1 MEHSRVPPPRSPLFI
16 SGSTVDDQTRDALL
30 ALYDAPDP
38 EHPGRTIPG
47 YDRDHAE
54 RTTRIVMKM
63 ADAVGL
69 APSWRR
75 DFEVT
80 ALLHDLGRAGMD
92 PELFGAVFGP
102 AQEQG
107 LPVRIAELR
116 ARYPEVSEQ
125 QATGFYLD
133 LIRPLL
139 AERGIEVNDRLI
151 DHVAMRM
158 DFKGRLQRILA
169 DRRDDLTSLGVSVK
183 PWMERVML
191 YYYYPGDME
200 GERDEVHLMGMLL
213 VACENFEAYN
223 NRRRGSDY
231 YGRTGEQLRAVFT
244 TLDGFLQRGL
254 VSGEVLSKLLEL
266 TAAGE
271 LDVIV
276 NEARGLPADQPLPEE
291 DRAFLREAARA

>member
-1 MEHSRVPPPRSPLFI
+1 MNDL
-16 SGSTVDDQTRDALL
+16 TRDALL

-38 EHPGRTIPG
+38 ERPGRTIPG

-63 ADAVGL
+63 ARSVGL
-69 APSWRR
+69 APSRHE
-75 DFEVT
+75 DLEVT
-80 ALLHDLGRAGMD
+80 ALLHDLGRTGMD
-92 PELFGAVFGP
+92 PELFGAIFGP
-102 AQEQG
+102 AQEKG
-107 LPVRIAELR
+107 LPVRVAELR
-116 ARYPEVSEQ
+116 ARFPNVSEE

-139 AERGIEVNDRLI
+139 AERGLVVDDRLI

-158 DFKGRLQRILA
+158 DFKGRLRRILA
-169 DRRDDLTSLGVSVK
+169 EREADLESLGVSIK

-191 YYYYPGDME
+191 YYYYPEDME
-200 GERDEVHLMGMLL
+200 GAPDDVRLMGMLL

-244 TLDGFLQRGL
+244 TLDGFEERGL
-254 VSGEVLSKLLEL
+254 VSREVLARLLEL
-266 TAAGE
+266 AAAGE
-271 LDVIV
+271 LDGIV
-276 NEARGLPADQPLPEE
+276 NEARGLAPDQPLPED
-291 DRAFLREAARA
+291 DRAFLREATGA

>member
-1 MEHSRVPPPRSPLFI
+1 MNDL
-16 SGSTVDDQTRDALL
+16 TRDALL

-38 EHPGRTIPG
+38 ERPGRTIAG

-63 ADAVGL
+63 ARAVGL
-69 APSWRR
+69 APSWHE
-75 DFEVT
+75 DLEVT

-102 AQEQG
+102 AQEKG
-107 LPVRIAELR
+107 LPVRVAELR
-116 ARYPEVSEQ
+116 AHYPNVSEE
-125 QATGFYLD
+125 QATRFYLD

-139 AERGIEVNDRLI
+139 AERGLEVDDRLI

-158 DFKGRLQRILA
+158 DFKGRLRRILA
-169 DRRDDLTSLGVSVK
+169 EREADLRSLGVSVK

-200 GERDEVHLMGMLL
+200 GAPDDVRLMGMLL

-244 TLDGFLQRGL
+244 TLDGFEKRDL
-254 VSGEVLSKLLEL
+254 VSREVLARLLEL
-266 TAAGE
+266 AAAGE
-271 LDVIV
+271 LDAIV
-276 NEARGLPADQPLPEE
+276 NEARGLAPERPLSED
-291 DRAFLREAARA
+291 DRAFLREAAGA

>member
-1 MEHSRVPPPRSPLFI
+1 
-16 SGSTVDDQTRDALL
+16 VDDHTRDALL

-38 EHPGRTIPG
+38 GYPGRTIPG

-63 ADAVGL
+63 AIAIGL
-69 APSWRR
+69 ASSWHR

-139 AERGIEVNDRLI
+139 AERGTEVNDRLI
-151 DHVAMRM
+151 DHVSMRM
-158 DFKGRLQRILA
+158 DFKGRLRRVLMEQNPKLA
-169 DRRDDLTSLGVSVK
+169 SLGASVK

-200 GERDEVHLMGMLL
+200 DQPEEVRLMGMLL

-223 NRRRGSDY
+223 NRRRGNDY
-231 YGRTGEQLRAVFT
+231 YGRTGEQLRTVFT
-244 TLDGFLQRGL
+244 TLDRFVQRGL

-266 TAAGE
+266 TAAGD
-271 LDVIV
+271 LDGIV
-276 NEARGLPADQPLPEE
+276 NEARGLPAAQPLPAD
-291 DRAFLREAARA
+291 DRAFLREAAGA